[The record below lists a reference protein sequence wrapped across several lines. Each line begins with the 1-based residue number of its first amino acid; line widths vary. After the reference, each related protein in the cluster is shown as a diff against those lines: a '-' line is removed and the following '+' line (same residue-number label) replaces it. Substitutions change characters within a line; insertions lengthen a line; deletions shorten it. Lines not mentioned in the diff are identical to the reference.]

1 MYIIGVSSKN
11 YSCSFELPSETFS
24 PPNETHMK
32 RVIYREVIH
41 VDGTD
46 YTVGGLDYSTA
57 VKEAIKEG
65 VCANNKHDIIDWVLD
80 DVMDSFREEILTK
93 SLTKS

>member
-11 YSCSFELPSETFS
+11 YSCSLELPSETFS
-24 PPNETHMK
+24 LPNQTHMK

-46 YTVGGLDYSTA
+46 STVGSRDYSTA
-57 VKEAIKEG
+57 IKEAIKDDDCG
-65 VCANNKHDIIDWVLD
+65 DNNHDIIDWVLD

-93 SLTKS
+93 ALTKS

>member
-46 YTVGGLDYSTA
+46 YTVGGRDYSTA

-80 DVMDSFREEILTK
+80 DVMDSFREEILTQ
-93 SLTKS
+93 SRTKS

>member
-1 MYIIGVSSKN
+1 MYIIGVSSKD
-11 YSCSFELPSETFS
+11 YSCSFEIPSETFS

-46 YTVGGLDYSTA
+46 YTVGGLDYSGA
-57 VKEAIKEG
+57 IEEAIKDG

-80 DVMDSFREEILTK
+80 DVMDSVREELLTK
-93 SLTKS
+93 S